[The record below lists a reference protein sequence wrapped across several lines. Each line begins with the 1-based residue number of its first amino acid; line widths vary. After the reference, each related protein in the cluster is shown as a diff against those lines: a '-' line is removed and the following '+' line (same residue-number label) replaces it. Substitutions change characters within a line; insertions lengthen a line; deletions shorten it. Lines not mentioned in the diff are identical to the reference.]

1 MYYIIN
7 SVEYS
12 IYRSKDK
19 QKVLNKFNEM
29 VSRAR
34 SWNEPIT
41 FRMSDVKPSK
51 PKQSIQCN
59 ILTYKSVA

>member
-29 VSRAR
+29 VLRAR

-51 PKQSIQCN
+51 PKQSLSCN